1 MTFGAAWTLKTELPP
16 ARELNFHKIAEFRK
30 IRKSTKKW
38 SEKRPPGR
46 GKNRLCDPICL
57 RVGGLAAPA
66 GTNTCPCGS
75 TMQKTSTA
83 GLSKTNK
90 LVQDTQTK
98 HRKTHRKMSRRNA
111 TLKKHAQIV
120 REVAKTQESIIAGR
134 RAPRKHKTGLRKTTN
149 GATNDRLPTHKHG
162 NAPSTGICARSLPP
176 DGGPSSKLY
185 IYIYI
190 YIYKLPFN
198 F

>member
-46 GKNRLCDPICL
+46 DKNRLCDPICL

-75 TMQKTSTA
+75 TMQKTSKA
-83 GLSKTNK
+83 GPPDTKK
-90 LVQDTQTK
+90 LIQDTEKQ
-98 HRKTHRKMSRRNA
+98 RKTCMES
-111 TLKKHAQIV
+111 AQKRPSAEKERASFV
-120 REVAKTQESIIAGR
+120 RGSKNTGEHHR
-134 RAPRKHKTGLRKTTN
+134 RAAGAPENRRRASEKTREEQRTTSYTKTKEHTRYRN
-149 GATNDRLPTHKHG
+149 LCALIASRWGAFL
-162 NAPSTGICARSLPP
+162 
-176 DGGPSSKLY
+176 
-185 IYIYI
+185 
-190 YIYKLPFN
+190 
-198 F
+198 